1 MERSQMPNRP
11 IDIKHAEQD
20 PAEVFLSPEEV
31 LQHESLSHDEKV
43 RILRRWRL
51 DALNLEV
58 ATEENM
64 PGGNGSMLESITKAL
79 MELEGEEE
87 GDAKSPTKYGF

>member
-1 MERSQMPNRP
+1 MPNRP

-20 PAEVFLSPEEV
+20 PSEVFHSPEEV
-31 LQHESLSHDEKV
+31 LRNESLSHNEKV

-64 PGGNGSMLESITKAL
+64 PGGNGSMLESVTKAL

-87 GDAKSPTKYGF
+87 GDAKSPTKQGF